1 MTADT
6 ASPAIPEPAIPPEAS
21 SVPDS
26 GTGAPEAA
34 AKSAREIELEAEVA
48 AVKDKALRALA
59 EAENTRRRV
68 EADKVE
74 AIRYASA
81 DFAREIV
88 AVADN
93 LRRALATIGAE
104 ARAKDPALE
113 TLAVGVEMTERTL
126 LAVFERFGVKRIE
139 ALGKRFDPYLHE
151 AMYEIEDKGTPSG
164 TVVQELEAG
173 YVMHNR
179 SLRPAKV
186 AIAKGGPL
194 PAQTQSPGSPANQ
207 NAETG
212 EKKAGAYDRSA
223 GETGTKLDEQL

>member
-1 MTADT
+1 MTAD
-6 ASPAIPEPAIPPEAS
+6 PAQPAAPEPAVGAETASVAEPEFAL
-21 SVPDS
+21 
-26 GTGAPEAA
+26 
-34 AKSAREIELEAEVA
+34 KSPREIELEAEVA

-68 EADKVE
+68 EADKLE
-74 AIRYASA
+74 AIRYAA
-81 DFAREIV
+81 QDFAREIV

-126 LAVFERFGVKRIE
+126 LAVFERFGIKRVE
-139 ALGKRFDPYLHE
+139 TLGKRFDPYLHE
-151 AMYEIEDKGTPSG
+151 AMFEIEDKGAPSG
-164 TVVQELEAG
+164 TVAQELEAG

-179 SLRPAKV
+179 PLRAAKV
-186 AIAKGGPL
+186 AISKGGPPPPQNQN
-194 PAQTQSPGSPANQ
+194 PAPSQNPGGPAPAANQ
-207 NAETG
+207 NP
-212 EKKAGAYDRSA
+212 GAYDRSA

>member
-6 ASPAIPEPAIPPEAS
+6 ASSAITEPA
-21 SVPDS
+21 VPSETPAVSDS
-26 GTGAPEAA
+26 ARPPEAA
-34 AKSAREIELEAEVA
+34 AKTPREIELEAELA

-74 AIRYASA
+74 AIRYAAS

-93 LRRALATIGAE
+93 LHRALATIGAE
-104 ARAKDPALE
+104 ARAKDPAIE
-113 TLAVGVEMTERTL
+113 TLAVGVEMTERAL
-126 LAVFERFGVKRIE
+126 LAVFERFGIRRVE
-139 ALGKRFDPYLHE
+139 TLGKRFDPYLHE
-151 AMYEIEDKGTPSG
+151 AMYEVEDKGTPSG
-164 TVVQELEAG
+164 TVVRELEAG

-186 AIAKGGPL
+186 AVAKGGPA
-194 PAQTQSPGSPANQ
+194 PAQTQGPGSPANQ
-207 NAETG
+207 NAEAG

-223 GETGTKLDEQL
+223 GGTGTKFDEQL